1 MSLSNEKL
9 EKGFYERHS
18 PGVYEKVKDTVVGI
32 AGLGGLGSTIA
43 IALARTGIGKLI
55 LVDFDKIEPSNLNRQ
70 QYNVDQ
76 VGRFKTDALKENLSK
91 INPFIKIETHTVKL
105 TPENIPEIFKDIDIL
120 IEAFDKA
127 DQKSMLYESFAS
139 AYPKKPAVMA
149 SGLAGY
155 GRNNKIITRKAA
167 PNLYIAGDM
176 ISGARPGM
184 GLMAPRVGIAA
195 AHQANAV
202 LALIM
207 EGEIE

>member
-1 MSLSNEKL
+1 MSTSKRDL

-18 PGVYEKVKDTVVGI
+18 PGVYEKAKDATVGI

-70 QYNVDQ
+70 QYNADQ
-76 VGRFKTDALKENLSK
+76 VGKLKTDALKENLSK
-91 INPFIKIETHTVKL
+91 INPFIKIEPHTVKL
-105 TPENIPEIFKDIDIL
+105 TPENVPEIFKHIDIL
-120 IEAFDKA
+120 VEAFDKA
-127 DQKSMLYESFAS
+127 DQKSMLYGSFAS
-139 AYPKKPAVMA
+139 AYPEKPVVMA

-155 GRNNKIITRKAA
+155 GMSNKIRTRKVTS
-167 PNLYIAGDM
+167 NLYITGDM
-176 ISGARPGM
+176 VSGARPGM

-195 AHQANAV
+195 AHQANTV

-207 EGEIE
+207 GGEIE